1 MHFVPCRALNES
13 DSFVEAQLVDS
24 RTRIET
30 TFGTEQC
37 NGRSLRGNDW
47 DSVRYRGLSEAIV
60 IGDQSLEVIT
70 QIESGSEM
78 NRVE

>member
-1 MHFVPCRALNES
+1 MQWHL
-13 DSFVEAQLVDS
+13 
-24 RTRIET
+24 
-30 TFGTEQC
+30 
-37 NGRSLRGNDW
+37 LRGNDR
-47 DSVRYRGLSEAIV
+47 DSVSDRGLSEAIV